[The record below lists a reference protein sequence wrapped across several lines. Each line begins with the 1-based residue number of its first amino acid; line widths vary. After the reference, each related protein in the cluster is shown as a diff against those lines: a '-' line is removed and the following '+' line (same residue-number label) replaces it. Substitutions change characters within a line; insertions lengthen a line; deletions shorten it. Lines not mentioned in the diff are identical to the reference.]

1 MLTTDNFDASARRN
15 AVREL
20 ADITSKSYNDDKIDA
35 KISIGDIEARVWLQS
50 TNTTDTT
57 VVVSNYLTAR
67 NIRLGIG
74 DNDNQNAA
82 RDLMN
87 NAKKLIE
94 AHNNKAP
101 EQNEHVLLSSSGDN
115 GYRNGTF
122 G

>member
-1 MLTTDNFDASARRN
+1 MLTTDNFDASARRI

-35 KISIGDIEARVWLQS
+35 KISIGDTEAQVWLQS